1 MKQKTK
7 TIGKIKGKNQ
17 FFENTEKLDKLLV
30 RLNNNIMKEKDITN
44 QRYKKE
50 KNQQYLQINALKI
63 YRPLKHN
70 QKDITE

>member
-7 TIGKIKGKNQ
+7 TTGKIKGKNW

-50 KNQQYLQINALKI
+50 KESAILQINSLKNI
-63 YRPLKHN
+63 QATKTLPKRCN
-70 QKDITE
+70 